1 MEHTRTK
8 NVTII
13 DEAFYMPQLGRS
25 RRIWLYLPADYYKTA
40 KEYPVIYM
48 HDGQNLFDA
57 AAAFGG
63 EEWQVDE
70 TMNSLKARCII
81 VGIDNGGDKRLTEYN
96 FFETQKFGRGEGKQ
110 YIEFIIDTLK
120 PYIDTNF
127 RTLPDRQN
135 TFTAGSSMGGLISFL
150 AALYY
155 PQVFGGAG
163 VFSPSF
169 WLVPDL
175 KKHVEQQL
183 RHATIK
189 QNYFFYAGGN
199 EGAGMVEQVQTIA
212 GVLKKSAGFSVHIN
226 INPEGDH
233 SEASWRAQMPEFYT
247 WLRKLVVL
255 RNDVKSYGKT

>member
-13 DEAFYMPQLGRS
+13 DDAFYMPQLGRS
-25 RRIWLYLPADYYKTA
+25 RRIWLYLPAGYYKSG

-70 TMNSLKARCII
+70 TMNSLKARCIV
-81 VGIDNGGDKRLTEYN
+81 VGIDNGGDKRITEYN
-96 FFETQKFGRGEGKQ
+96 FFETQKFGKGEGKQ
-110 YIEFIIDTLK
+110 YINFIINTLK
-120 PYIDTNF
+120 PHIDKTF
-127 RTLPDRQN
+127 RTLPGRQH

-163 VFSPSF
+163 VFSPAF
-169 WLVPDL
+169 WLVPEL
-175 KKHVEQQL
+175 KTLTEKE
-183 RHATIK
+183 IK
-189 QNYFFYAGGN
+189 NTKLLQHYFFYAGGK
-199 EGAGMVEQVQTIA
+199 EGDGMVENVEAITNGLKNSDRFSLHTI
-212 GVLKKSAGFSVHIN
+212 
-226 INPEGDH
+226 INPDGDH
-233 SEASWRAQMPEFYT
+233 SEATWRNQLPHFYK
-247 WLRKLVVL
+247 WLEKHIAV
-255 RNDVKSYGKT
+255 